1 MTRTIRVAMSETCN
15 VYPGMP
21 ATMSELPALAD
32 RVDDIRAANVAHH
45 VDLARTAAGAGAQI
59 LGMGELFTGPYFA
72 LGRDSMWL
80 GLAEDAL
87 TGPTVSALSRA
98 ARDTGLILVAPIFE
112 YDARSGRR
120 FNTAVVIDETG
131 EILGK
136 YRKTHIPAG
145 TNEQAEFCETFYY
158 DKSDGELGTWPRNI
172 SLNRFFPVFETRLLR
187 LGVAI
192 CYDRHFE
199 GVMRALAE
207 NGAELVFSPAVTFG
221 EKSRRMW
228 DLEFPVDAARHNLYI
243 GGSNRRGVE
252 RPWTQVYFGASYFAG
267 PSGVVPPVASP
278 TAELVIS
285 DLDLDSLSGPEPSGW
300 KLNRDR
306 RPAIYSG
313 GTASP
318 SPPLAGGER

>member
-1 MTRTIRVAMSETCN
+1 MTRTLRVAMSETCN

-21 ATMSELPALAD
+21 KAVGGLSVLAGRLD
-32 RVDDIRAANVAHH
+32 AIREANVAHH
-45 VDLARTAAGAGAQI
+45 VALARAAATAGAQI

-72 LGRDSMWL
+72 LGRDPMWV

-87 TGPTVSALSRA
+87 TGPTVTTLRGA

-112 YDARSGRR
+112 HDPRSGRR

-131 EILGK
+131 EILGR

-145 TNEQAEFCETFYY
+145 ENEQGAFCETFYY
-158 DKSDGELGTWPRNI
+158 DRSDGDLGTWPRNI
-172 SLNRFFPVFETRLLR
+172 SRNRFFPVFETRLVR

-199 GVMRALAE
+199 GVMSALAE

-228 DLEFPVDAARHNLYI
+228 DLEFPVDAARHNLYV

-252 RPWTQVYFGASYFAG
+252 PPWTQEYFGASYFAG
-267 PSGVVPPVASP
+267 PGGVVPNVAAP
-278 TAELVIS
+278 TPELVIA
-285 DLDLDSLSGPEPSGW
+285 DLDLDLLRGADPSGW
-300 KLNRDR
+300 NLPRDR
-306 RPAIYSG
+306 RSKIYRGSG
-313 GTASP
+313 D
-318 SPPLAGGER
+318 

>member
-15 VYPGMP
+15 AYPGMP
-21 ATMSELPALAD
+21 ATAGELRALAD
-32 RVDDIRAANVAHH
+32 RLEAIRAANVAHH
-45 VDLARTAAGAGAQI
+45 VDLARAAASAGVQI

-72 LGRDSMWL
+72 LGRDPMWL

-87 TGPTVSALSRA
+87 TGPTVTTLRQA

-112 YDARSGRR
+112 HDPRSGRR

-131 EILGK
+131 EILGR
-136 YRKTHIPAG
+136 YRKTHIPVG
-145 TNEQAEFCETFYY
+145 ENEQGAFCETFYY
-158 DKSDGELGTWPRNI
+158 DRSDGDLGAWPRNL
-172 SLNRFFPVFETRLLR
+172 SRNRFFPVFETRLAR

-199 GVMRALAE
+199 GVMSALAE
-207 NGAELVFSPAVTFG
+207 NGAELVLSPAVTFG

-252 RPWTQVYFGASYFAG
+252 PPWTQEYFGASYFAG
-267 PSGVVPPVASP
+267 PNGVLPRVASP
-278 TAELVIS
+278 TEELVIA
-285 DLDLDSLSGPEPSGW
+285 DLDLDLLRGADPSGW
-300 KLNRDR
+300 NLPRDR
-306 RPAIYSG
+306 RPTIYRGSG
-313 GTASP
+313 D
-318 SPPLAGGER
+318 